1 MTRSGSNGT
10 SPAPWNPPWI
20 LLGVNEALK
29 AAIKHGRNLAFVM
42 WLI

>member
-1 MTRSGSNGT
+1 MTCSRLNGT

-29 AAIKHGRNLAFVM
+29 AATKHGRNLAFVM
-42 WLI
+42 